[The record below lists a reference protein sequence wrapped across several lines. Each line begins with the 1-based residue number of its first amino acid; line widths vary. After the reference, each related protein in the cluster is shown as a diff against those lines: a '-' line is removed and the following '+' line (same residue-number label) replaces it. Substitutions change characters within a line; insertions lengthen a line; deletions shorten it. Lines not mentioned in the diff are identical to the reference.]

1 MGVDGP
7 ADGTHEA
14 QESKLKESKNRK
26 RKIEGEKVHKTVKKP
41 KIAD

>member
-14 QESKLKESKNRK
+14 QESKNRK